1 MSNTEKNRQ
10 IVQEGLDRKKN
21 ARRQRMTDAAHDAQE
36 RQLRSTINQHAQDR
50 SVERDAALADEMH
63 REEMRRQ
70 RAADRAQEVED
81 VGQVTRCMTRLFG
94 SLFLASLM
102 TIAFIHEAV
111 NVEVALTTIGLT
123 TIYCIVTF
131 VKYATRI
138 TKKGGQHEQVFGNV

>member
-21 ARRQRMTDAAHDAQE
+21 ARRQRMTNAAHDAAE
-36 RQLRSTINQHAQDR
+36 RQLRTAINQHAQ
-50 SVERDAALADEMH
+50 ERQTEMEAAEADERR
-63 REEMRRQ
+63 REDLRIQ
-70 RAADRAQEVED
+70 REANRAQVKAERAQEVKD

-102 TIAFIHEAV
+102 TIAFVHEAV
-111 NVEVALTTIGLT
+111 NVQVALTTIGLT

-138 TKKGGQHEQVFGNV
+138 TKKAQ